1 MAPVR
6 NARVLFNSIPAPNT
20 YPEPGKTTR
29 YDDSQTIDPDN
40 VPLNGGFLVKI
51 LVLSI
56 DPYMRGRMRDPK
68 IESYTVSALPSL
80 HVCISVTHILPLASV
95 YLGRA
100 VSASTAYVC
109 PADRMLAASPTSAW
123 ASSSA
128 PNTPPSSQATTSTAY
143 SPSRSTR

>member
-6 NARVLFNSIPAPNT
+6 NARVLFNSIPAPNP

-29 YDDSQTIDPDN
+29 YDDSQTMDPDN

-68 IESYTVSALPSL
+68 IESYSVSAL
-80 HVCISVTHILPLASV
+80 
-95 YLGRA
+95 A
-100 VSASTAYVC
+100 VSPCLYISRSHT
-109 PADRMLAASPTSAW
+109 PTSLRLSW
-123 ASSSA
+123 ASRECLHGLRL
-128 PNTPPSSQATTSTAY
+128 P
-143 SPSRSTR
+143 R